1 MRLLHVVT
9 LVSDDG
15 IFGGPPSVAVA
26 QSAEL
31 AARGHDV
38 TLMALWRGS
47 GPAPDRIGSVRLRS
61 RPARAL
67 LPGRGCIGLLH
78 PLLVRDLWRAMG
90 GADVV
95 HVHAGR
101 DLVSLAALAVAAV
114 RRVPCVAQTHGMVE
128 PRTALPVRLFD
139 LLYLPL
145 LRRARACCVLTG
157 HERRLVARVLGPD
170 GPPLRILPNGI
181 RPGPPEPEPRR
192 PRDPHVVFLARLH
205 PRKRPEAF
213 VEMARLVHQ
222 EMPEARFTLYGP
234 DDGSL
239 PAVRR
244 LIDEGPAGVVRYG
257 GALDPAEAHEAYRSA
272 AVHVLASVNEPF
284 GMTVIEALA
293 AGTPVVCTDTCG
305 IADELARRGAALVTD
320 GSPQGMAA
328 AVRRLLGDPELCA
341 RMARAGRRVVED
353 VYSIGAVADRL
364 EEIYRGGG
372 RDERTGGGGTDHA
385 AREADG
391 RPGQEPA
398 TPSPAS

>member
-9 LVSDDG
+9 LLSDDG
-15 IFGGPPSVAVA
+15 AFGGPPSVAVA
-26 QSAEL
+26 QAREL

-38 TLMALWRGS
+38 ALMSLWRGRDR
-47 GPAPDRIGSVRLRS
+47 APERVGTVRLRS

-67 LPGRGCIGLLH
+67 LPGRGFIGLLH

-101 DLVSLAALAVAAV
+101 DLVSLSALAVAAL

-145 LRRARACCVLTG
+145 LRRARACCVLTEQ
-157 HERRLVARVLGPD
+157 ERDLVARVLGPD

-181 RPGPPEPEPRR
+181 EPGPPEPAPRR
-192 PRDPHVVFLARLH
+192 PRAPHVLFLARLH

-213 VEMARLVHQ
+213 VEMAALVHE

-239 PAVRR
+239 PAVHR
-244 LIDEGPAGVVRYG
+244 LIEEGPAGVVRYG
-257 GALDPAEAHEAYRSA
+257 GALDPSEAREAYRTA

-320 GSPQGMAA
+320 GSPGAMAA

-341 RMARAGRRVVED
+341 RMAEAGRRVIED
-353 VYSIGAVADRL
+353 VYSIGAVVDRL
-364 EEIYRGGG
+364 EEIYLGG
-372 RDERTGGGGTDHA
+372 R
-385 AREADG
+385 RE
-391 RPGQEPA
+391 EPA
-398 TPSPAS
+398 GRGETHASRPWTISYLPSLQVTGKEE